1 MHDPRLTGY
10 ARLMVN
16 YALEVKKGSEVLIA
30 GSHLAAP
37 LVREM
42 FREVLKSGGHPR
54 TQVGL
59 DGLAEILFKEG
70 SDDQLTYV
78 ASSAKN
84 DVENLDCLLQVR
96 SPENTKA
103 LAGVP
108 PERMRLNQQAHSKI
122 IQRYFEREAEGGFRW
137 SMCQFPTH
145 AAAQEANMSLD
156 EYHDFVLGACLLT
169 GPDPVKAWRAVQKKQ
184 EQICAYLATKKD
196 FRVTA
201 EGTDL
206 KYCAGGRVWI
216 NCCGKNNMPDGEVFT
231 GPVEDSVSGHI
242 TFSFPGIFMGKEIEG
257 IRLEFKDGRVV
268 DAAAER
274 GEELLQ
280 TLLDTDEGSR
290 RVGEAAIGTNYG
302 ITRFTRNMLFDEKI
316 GGTCHFALG
325 QSLPG
330 SGGVNRS
337 TLHWDMLCDL
347 RTGGRYTADGEVFHE
362 NGRFVKPI
370 AF

>member
-1 MHDPRLTGY
+1 MHDPRLTSY
-10 ARLMVN
+10 AKLMVN
-16 YALEVKKGSEVLIA
+16 YALGVEKGNEVLIA

-42 FREVLKSGGHPR
+42 YRQVLASGGHPR
-54 TQVGL
+54 TQIGL
-59 DGLAEILFKEG
+59 DGLGEILYKEG

-78 ASSAKN
+78 ASSTKS
-84 DVENLDCLLQVR
+84 DVENVDRLLQIR

-103 LAGVP
+103 LSGVP
-108 PERMRLNQQAHSKI
+108 ADRMRLNQQAHSKI
-122 IQRYFEREAEGGFRW
+122 IQRYFEREAKGELRW

-145 AAAQEANMSLD
+145 ASAQEANMSLD

-169 GPDPVKAWRAVQKKQ
+169 EPDPVKAWRGVEQKQ
-184 EQICAYLATKKD
+184 EKICAYLATKND
-196 FRVTA
+196 FHVTA
-201 EGTDL
+201 AGTDL
-206 KYCAGGRVWI
+206 SYCAEGRVWI

-290 RVGEAAIGTNYG
+290 KVGEAAIGTNYG
-302 ITRFTRNMLFDEKI
+302 ITQFTKNMLFDEKI

-325 QSLPG
+325 HSLPG
-330 SGGVNRS
+330 SGGVNQS
-337 TLHWDMLCDL
+337 SLHWDMLCDL
-347 RTGGRYTADGEVFHE
+347 RTGGSYTADGEVF
-362 NGRFVKPI
+362 
-370 AF
+370 